1 VVSVKHPVEL
11 IGDLGI
17 LDQNCKYSDR
27 ETTHLAQNVIR
38 IANEFKSYVPNT
50 AVTVSLSGGVDSMV
64 SAFILKHLGYDVT
77 AVHINYNN
85 RDVCEQEVKMMGIWC
100 QTMRIPL
107 YVRTIKE
114 IQRNQKYDREFYEQV
129 TRDIRFKAY
138 QFLDKPVIL
147 GHNRD
152 DCLENIISNIKRCQ
166 NYDNLNGMKHVS
178 YQQGV
183 QLIRPMLSITKT
195 QILEVAHQGNIPY
208 LADSTPGWSERGRM
222 RDQLLPFLNQFDPLL
237 ATGLAQMSRHY
248 QDITEKYREIHQ
260 ASTSITETSDH
271 TIEIYFCDKFSE
283 MEFWKQTF
291 RHCQKNYNLGSI
303 SNKSIQNM
311 IYILQSDNPNRK
323 IVLNPTYYA
332 QRVDPEPDTEY
343 YIKNGIRRTQ
353 LILSRH
359 E

>member
-1 VVSVKHPVEL
+1 VKPSQVDLATSNRGEGPIAARSKDLGLWSKFTSIMQVIGRICFTSPEICFILLPLRHSKDRNTIYRSLSLVQGLRSKDHTDSYLRRFHYATVKSLADITVPSQVVSVKHPVEL

-166 NYDNLNGMKHVS
+166 NYDNLTGMKHVS
-178 YQQGV
+178 YQQAESHSWQICHNCFRRWPVGLPAPGEALRRSPNCTTRCSH
-183 QLIRPMLSITKT
+183 QSRRGHPWHCRPC
-195 QILEVAHQGNIPY
+195 
-208 LADSTPGWSERGRM
+208 ST
-222 RDQLLPFLNQFDPLL
+222 
-237 ATGLAQMSRHY
+237 
-248 QDITEKYREIHQ
+248 
-260 ASTSITETSDH
+260 
-271 TIEIYFCDKFSE
+271 
-283 MEFWKQTF
+283 
-291 RHCQKNYNLGSI
+291 
-303 SNKSIQNM
+303 
-311 IYILQSDNPNRK
+311 
-323 IVLNPTYYA
+323 
-332 QRVDPEPDTEY
+332 
-343 YIKNGIRRTQ
+343 
-353 LILSRH
+353 
-359 E
+359 